1 MRRGGGCCSR
11 SGGGGWRCGRDRR
24 CAGNGV
30 GQLVYGDVSAAPLV
44 PFLVFAMCPVSFN
57 GEDTYRGVLVNTVA
71 ALGIVQA
78 RAVIGV
84 CTAGEKILH
93 IVGGLPRN
101 IAVGIDALF
110 AGVAAIELLVTGKLH
125 LIPDGAVGFCL
136 TDDCNAGIDR
146 EYAQLL
152 VYLVPGPERVAICWL
167 RRARVPARP
176 ISGSSITKSIKRAT
190 IRFFKVITPHFI
202 RQSPQRDIRG
212 TGHDALLQ
220 SLWWHIWSMWDGS
233 HRRCRYAWTAG
244 RHKS

>member
-1 MRRGGGCCSR
+1 MQSERRWGLALR
-11 SGGGGWRCGRDRR
+11 SGQALRGQRCWSACLRGCKRGTTSSLPCIRNVPSLLQRR
-24 CAGNGV
+24 RH
-30 GQLVYGDVSAAPLV
+30 V
-44 PFLVFAMCPVSFN
+44 PWCSCKHCC
-57 GEDTYRGVLVNTVA
+57 G
-71 ALGIVQA
+71 LGIVQA

-93 IVGGLPRN
+93 IVGALPWN

-125 LIPDGAVGFCL
+125 LIPDGAAGFCL
-136 TDDCNAGIDR
+136 TDDCHAGIDR

-152 VYLVPGPERVAICWL
+152 VYLVPGPERVSICWL
-167 RRARVPARP
+167 RRVRVPARP

-212 TGHDALLQ
+212 TGPDALLQ